1 VDWTFAVH
9 LTAGSGTANVGIGHQ
24 EEIELVMSNAEIRAQ
39 TIVLVEDEQA
49 MADEIKGEL
58 ESKGYLVRHATIA
71 QAADAARV
79 GDAAMMVMDRIVFGE
94 DSIVTL
100 EVLRKEG
107 IKVPVLV
114 ISALSSVDEKVKG
127 LKAGGDDYLTKPF
140 AMVELSARVEAMLR
154 RLDDVRTTKLRVGD
168 LEMDLIEKV
177 VYRGGSKIEL
187 LPREFRLLEYFLRHP
202 GRVITRAMLLQEVW
216 QYHFSLETNVVDV
229 HISNLRKKIDTKG
242 MPSLIVNIRGAGF
255 MLNTNA

>member
-1 VDWTFAVH
+1 MSNPLH
-9 LTAGSGTANVGIGHQ
+9 QGGIGQ
-24 EEIELVMSNAEIRAQ
+24 LTNTAETRAQ
-39 TIVLVEDEQA
+39 TILLVEDEKE
-49 MADEIKGEL
+49 MADEIKSEL
-58 ESKGYLVRHATIA
+58 EGKGYLVQVASIA
-71 QAADAARV
+71 EAADAARV
-79 GDAAMMVMDRIVFGE
+79 GAAAMLIMDRMVFGE

-100 EVLRKEG
+100 EALRKENV
-107 IKVPVLV
+107 KVPVLV

-127 LKAGGDDYLTKPF
+127 LRAGGDDYLTKPF
-140 AMVELSARVEAMLR
+140 AMIELSARVESMLR
-154 RLDDVRTTKLRVGD
+154 RLDDLRITKLHVGD
-168 LEMDLIEKV
+168 LEMDLIEKTV
-177 VYRGGSKIEL
+177 HRGGAKIEL

-255 MLNTNA
+255 MLNANA

>member
-1 VDWTFAVH
+1 MTKADT
-9 LTAGSGTANVGIGHQ
+9 
-24 EEIELVMSNAEIRAQ
+24 RPQ
-39 TIVLVEDEQA
+39 TIVLVEDEEA
-49 MADEIKGEL
+49 MAVEIKGEL
-58 ESKGYLVRHATIA
+58 ESKGYLVRIASIA

-79 GDAAMMVMDRIVFGE
+79 SDAAMMIMDRIVFGE
-94 DSIVTL
+94 DSLKTL

-107 IKVPVLV
+107 VKVPVLV

-154 RLDDVRTTKLRVGD
+154 RLDDVRTTKLHVGD
-168 LEMDLIEKV
+168 LEMDLIEKTV
-177 VYRGGSKIEL
+177 HRGGSRIDL

-242 MPSLIVNIRGAGF
+242 TPSLIVNIRGAGF
-255 MLNTNA
+255 MLNANA

>member
-1 VDWTFAVH
+1 MTNRPE
-9 LTAGSGTANVGIGHQ
+9 T
-24 EEIELVMSNAEIRAQ
+24 RAQ
-39 TIVLVEDEQA
+39 TIVLVEDEQE
-49 MADEIKGEL
+49 MASEVKGEL
-58 ESKGYLVRHATIA
+58 EGKGYLVRLASIA
-71 QAADAARV
+71 EAADAARV

-94 DSIVTL
+94 DSLVTL
-100 EVLRKEG
+100 EALRKEG
-107 IKVPVLV
+107 VKVPVLV

-140 AMVELSARVEAMLR
+140 AMIELVARVEAMLR
-154 RLDDVRTTKLRVGD
+154 RLDDVRTTKLHVGD
-168 LEMDLIEKV
+168 LEMDLIEKTV
-177 VYRGGSKIEL
+177 HRGGVKIEL

-255 MLNTNA
+255 MLNANA

>member
-1 VDWTFAVH
+1 M
-9 LTAGSGTANVGIGHQ
+9 NK
-24 EEIELVMSNAEIRAQ
+24 AESRPQ
-39 TIVLVEDEQA
+39 TIVLVEDETE

-58 ESKGYLVRHATIA
+58 ESKGYLVRIASIA

-79 GDAAMMVMDRIVFGE
+79 GDAAMMIMDRIVFGE
-94 DSIVTL
+94 DSLNTL
-100 EVLRKEG
+100 EALRKEG

-154 RLDDVRTTKLRVGD
+154 RLDDVRTTKLHVGD
-168 LEMDLIEKV
+168 LDMDLIEKTV
-177 VYRGGSKIEL
+177 HRGGNRIDL

-242 MPSLIVNIRGAGF
+242 TPSLIVNIRGAGF
-255 MLNTNA
+255 MLNANA

>member
-1 VDWTFAVH
+1 
-9 LTAGSGTANVGIGHQ
+9 
-24 EEIELVMSNAEIRAQ
+24 MSEARAQ

-49 MADEIKGEL
+49 MADEIRSEL
-58 ESKGYLVRHATIA
+58 ESKGYLVRPASIA

-79 GDAAMMVMDRIVFGE
+79 GDAAMMIMDRIVFGE
-94 DSIVTL
+94 DSLMTL
-100 EVLRKEG
+100 EALRKEG
-107 IKVPVLV
+107 VKVPVLV

-154 RLDDVRTTKLRVGD
+154 RLDDVRVTKLRVGD
-168 LEMDLIEKV
+168 LEMDLIEKTV
-177 VYRGGSKIEL
+177 HRGSNRVEL

-255 MLNTNA
+255 MLNANA

>member
-1 VDWTFAVH
+1 MEGIEP
-9 LTAGSGTANVGIGHQ
+9 LTNK
-24 EEIELVMSNAEIRAQ
+24 AETRAQ
-39 TIVLVEDEQA
+39 TIVLVEDETE

-58 ESKGYLVRHATIA
+58 ESKGYPVRVASIA

-79 GDAAMMVMDRIVFGE
+79 GDAAVMIMDRMVFGE
-94 DSIVTL
+94 DSLKTL

-107 IKVPVLV
+107 VKVPVLV

-154 RLDDVRTTKLRVGD
+154 RLDDVRTTKLHVGD
-168 LEMDLIEKV
+168 LEMDLIEKTV
-177 VYRGGSKIEL
+177 HRGDAKIDL

-242 MPSLIVNIRGAGF
+242 SPSLIVNIRGAGF
-255 MLNTNA
+255 MLNANA

>member
-1 VDWTFAVH
+1 M
-9 LTAGSGTANVGIGHQ
+9 NK
-24 EEIELVMSNAEIRAQ
+24 AETRPQ
-39 TIVLVEDEQA
+39 TIVLVEDEEA
-49 MADEIKGEL
+49 MAVEIRGEL
-58 ESKGYLVRHATIA
+58 ESKGYLVRAASIA

-79 GDAAMMVMDRIVFGE
+79 GDAAMMIMDRIVFGE
-94 DSIVTL
+94 DSLKTL
-100 EVLRKEG
+100 EALRKEG
-107 IKVPVLV
+107 VKVPVLV
-114 ISALSSVDEKVKG
+114 ISALSSVDEKVRG

-154 RLDDVRTTKLRVGD
+154 RLDDVRTTKLHVGD
-168 LEMDLIEKV
+168 LEMDLIEKTV
-177 VYRGGSKIEL
+177 HRGGERIDL

-242 MPSLIVNIRGAGF
+242 APSLIVNIRGAGF
-255 MLNTNA
+255 MLNANA

>member
-1 VDWTFAVH
+1 
-9 LTAGSGTANVGIGHQ
+9 LTKK
-24 EEIELVMSNAEIRAQ
+24 AEPQAQ
-39 TIVLVEDEQA
+39 TILLVEDETELA
-49 MADEIKGEL
+49 TEIRREL
-58 ESKGYLVRHATIA
+58 EGRGYLIRAASIA

-79 GDAAMMVMDRIVFGE
+79 GDAAMLIMDRMVFGE
-94 DSIVTL
+94 DSLLTL
-100 EVLRKEG
+100 EALRKEG
-107 IKVPVLV
+107 IKMPVLV

-140 AMVELSARVEAMLR
+140 AMIELVARVEAMLR

-168 LEMDLIEKV
+168 LEMDLIEKT
-177 VYRGGSKIEL
+177 VYRGGTKIEL

-202 GRVITRAMLLQEVW
+202 GRVITRAMLLEEVW
-216 QYHFSLETNVVDV
+216 QYHFSIETNVVDV

-242 MPSLIVNIRGAGF
+242 APSLIVNIRGAGF

>member
-1 VDWTFAVH
+1 
-9 LTAGSGTANVGIGHQ
+9 LTNKPEA
-24 EEIELVMSNAEIRAQ
+24 RAQ
-39 TIVLVEDEQA
+39 TVVLVEDEQE
-49 MADEIKGEL
+49 MASEVKGEL
-58 ESKGYLVRHATIA
+58 ESRGFLVRLASIA
-71 QAADAARV
+71 EAADAARV
-79 GDAAMMVMDRIVFGE
+79 GDAAMMIMDRIVFGE
-94 DSIVTL
+94 DSLATL

-140 AMVELSARVEAMLR
+140 AMVELVARVEAMLR
-154 RLDDVRTTKLRVGD
+154 RLDDVRTTKLHVGD
-168 LEMDLIEKV
+168 LEMDLIEKTV
-177 VYRGGSKIEL
+177 HRGGVKIEL

-255 MLNTNA
+255 MLNANA

>member
-1 VDWTFAVH
+1 
-9 LTAGSGTANVGIGHQ
+9 LTNKPEA
-24 EEIELVMSNAEIRAQ
+24 RAQ
-39 TIVLVEDEQA
+39 TVVLVEDEQE
-49 MADEIKGEL
+49 MANEVKGEL
-58 ESKGYLVRHATIA
+58 ESRGFLVRLASIA
-71 QAADAARV
+71 EAADAARV
-79 GDAAMMVMDRIVFGE
+79 GDAAMMIMDRIVFGE
-94 DSIVTL
+94 DSLATL
-100 EVLRKEG
+100 EVLRNEG

-140 AMVELSARVEAMLR
+140 AMVELVARVEAMLR
-154 RLDDVRTTKLRVGD
+154 RLDDVRTTKLHVGD
-168 LEMDLIEKV
+168 LEMDLIEKTV
-177 VYRGGSKIEL
+177 HRGGVKIEL

-255 MLNTNA
+255 MLNANA